1 MDTLELKNILIS
13 KISEIDDI
21 QYLEAI
27 MTILE
32 NKSSSKNYSENYN
45 EELLKAEEDIT
56 ANRLYTQSQA
66 KDKIEE
72 WKKK

>member
-32 NKSSSKNYSENYN
+32 SKISTKNYSEN
-45 EELLKAEEDIT
+45 
-56 ANRLYTQSQA
+56 
-66 KDKIEE
+66 
-72 WKKK
+72 

>member
-32 NKSSSKNYSENYN
+32 SKISTKNYSENYN
-45 EELLKAEEDIT
+45 QELLKAEEDIISGK
-56 ANRLYTQSQA
+56 LYTESQA
-66 KDKIEE
+66 KDKMEE

>member
-1 MDTLELKNILIS
+1 
-13 KISEIDDI
+13 
-21 QYLEAI
+21 

-32 NKSSSKNYSENYN
+32 SKTSSKNYSENYN

-56 ANRLYTQSQA
+56 AGRLYTQSQA

>member
-32 NKSSSKNYSENYN
+32 SKTSSKNYSENYN
-45 EELLKAEEDIT
+45 EELLKAEEDIK
-56 ANRLYTQSQA
+56 AGRLYTQSQA

>member
-21 QYLEAI
+21 RYLEAI

-32 NKSSSKNYSENYN
+32 SKTSSKNSSENYN

-56 ANRLYTQSQA
+56 AGRLYTQSQA

>member
-32 NKSSSKNYSENYN
+32 SKTSSKNYSENYN

-56 ANRLYTQSQA
+56 AGRLYTQSQA

-72 WKKK
+72 WKKR